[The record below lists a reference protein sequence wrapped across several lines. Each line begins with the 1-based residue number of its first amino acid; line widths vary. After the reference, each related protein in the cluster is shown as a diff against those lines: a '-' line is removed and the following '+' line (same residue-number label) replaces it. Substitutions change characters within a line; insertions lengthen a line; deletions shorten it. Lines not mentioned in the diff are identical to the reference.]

1 MLTEMMNQPD
11 KKPALIYG
19 LLMMKCPECRK
30 GNIFHRRN
38 IFPLKGFLKMNDHCP
53 HCGQKLKGEA
63 NNGPGINYVLTTM
76 LLFLNLV
83 WYWPI
88 FGLSYKDDS
97 IFYFL
102 GTSTLVVIVA
112 QPLLMRISRVIY
124 LYILL
129 AVKG

>member
-1 MLTEMMNQPD
+1 
-11 KKPALIYG
+11 
-19 LLMMKCPECRK
+19 
-30 GNIFHRRN
+30 
-38 IFPLKGFLKMNDHCP
+38 MNDQCP
-53 HCGQKLKGEA
+53 ACGQKLQGEA

-102 GTSTLVVIVA
+102 GTSTLVVILA
-112 QPLLMRISRVIY
+112 QPWLMRISRVIY